1 MRSGHIT
8 LSQRA
13 ARDRLLSKWGHTF
26 QKEPIDLQEVFGR
39 QGPFVL
45 EIGFGMGETTAVM
58 ASEHLDWNI
67 LAIDVYRP
75 GIGALL
81 GKIDKLGLG
90 NIRIVEWD
98 AVDVLEYMIQPETL
112 DEVHIYFPDPWPK
125 KRHHKR
131 RLIQPPFIELLISRL
146 RRTGIV
152 HLATDW
158 PEYAQQML
166 EVCSAA
172 PALLNTSAD
181 GFSPRPSWRPLTKF
195 ESRGMRLGHPVADL
209 IFQKR

>member
-1 MRSGHIT
+1 
-8 LSQRA
+8 
-13 ARDRLLSKWGHTF
+13 
-26 QKEPIDLQEVFGR
+26 
-39 QGPFVL
+39 
-45 EIGFGMGETTAVM
+45 
-58 ASEHLDWNI
+58 
-67 LAIDVYRP
+67 
-75 GIGALL
+75 
-81 GKIDKLGLG
+81 
-90 NIRIVEWD
+90 
-98 AVDVLEYMIQPETL
+98 MIQPETL
-112 DEVHIYFPDPWPK
+112 DAVHIYFPDPWPK